1 MMNIYDLHF
10 SYYVPSIV
18 KFRGLDFRPDYRKI
32 STLQSW
38 LSAPTIVLT
47 ATATE
52 KIQSDVFEVLG
63 LSEETEV
70 VAALPDR

>member
-1 MMNIYDLHF
+1 MNEGKIERVKY
-10 SYYVPSIV
+10 SI
-18 KFRGLDFRPDYRKI
+18 KCFRGLDFRPDYRKV

-38 LSAPTIVLT
+38 LSAPTLVLT

-52 KIQSDVFEVLG
+52 KIQSDLFEVLG
-63 LSEETEV
+63 LSDDTEV